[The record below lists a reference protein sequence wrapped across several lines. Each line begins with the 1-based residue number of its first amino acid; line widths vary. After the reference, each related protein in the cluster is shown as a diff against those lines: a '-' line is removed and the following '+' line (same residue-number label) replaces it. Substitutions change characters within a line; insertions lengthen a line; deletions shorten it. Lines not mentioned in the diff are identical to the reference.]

1 MGGDQDV
8 LIEKYETLLTM
19 KYHQDYVG
27 GITAFV
33 RSYKDAYVELESLEV
48 VYDPAKQLALML

>member
-1 MGGDQDV
+1 MGGDRDV

-19 KYHQDYVG
+19 KYHRDYVG

-33 RSYKDAYVELESLEV
+33 QSCKDAYVELESLEV